1 MWAEF
6 RSNFFLKKKLKKK
19 CSDSWTIFLCVEAKC
34 VTMGCCFSLRKKNSD
49 EAEVEVEVEGEN
61 KPMNIKSRKNM
72 RMMSNCIREIQAP
85 VSDLCGLQN
94 IMASIPEDSSIY
106 HYAKCMNTCG
116 VLLADMIANMTLYYT
131 LSSDLYETEKSLF
144 ALRTEI
150 EVVFESLID
159 EHEDIRKFAENTVD
173 LNYGDIKVTLEFGN
187 DVPSGLVEADS
198 TCVLKIF
205 KSILENAIRFT
216 LEGEIAVNVYT
227 DPVGENERET
237 MIHIVVVDSGVG
249 VPKEAREAIFEPLT
263 KAHAES
269 IHGGVGMGLPVS
281 KAMCEVLGGTLE
293 LSENNKSGSSFH
305 ACFPLSVRGWKPG
318 GVCTRTKT
326 LKRTTRQER
335 NSIISTGSE
344 LSDEPCEMPQILLV
358 EDVQLNRTIVS
369 RMMIKDFNVTPSIAE
384 DGLKAVKVCRAK
396 KFDVILMDISMP
408 NMGGIEAT
416 EEIKKNCPLN
426 KETPVIALTGTL
438 AGKMESACLKAGMVQ
453 CLPKPIKRLELV
465 KYISANVQRKHR
477 VWLASN

>member
-1 MWAEF
+1 MSVGRF
-6 RSNFFLKKKLKKK
+6 RSKILQKN
-19 CSDSWTIFLCVEAKC
+19 CSDIRTIFLCVESKC
-34 VTMGCCFSLRKKNSD
+34 VTMGCCFSEKNSD
-49 EAEVEVEVEGEN
+49 EAEVEVEVET
-61 KPMNIKSRKNM
+61 KPVNMKSRKNM

-94 IMASIPEDSSIY
+94 IMATIPEDSSIY

-159 EHEDIRKFAENTVD
+159 EHEVNRKFAENTVD
-173 LNYGDIKVTLEFGN
+173 LNYGDIEVTLEFSN
-187 DVPSGLVEADS
+187 DVPSGLIEADS
-198 TCVLKIF
+198 TCVLKVF

-216 LEGEIAVNVYT
+216 LEGKIAVNVYT
-227 DPVGENERET
+227 DPVGENEREAT
-237 MIHIVVVDSGVG
+237 IHIVVVDSGVG

-293 LSENNKSGSSFH
+293 LFENNRIGSTFH

-318 GVCTRTKT
+318 GVCTQTKT
-326 LKRTTRQER
+326 LKRTTRPEM
-335 NSIISTGSE
+335 IISSTSE
-344 LSDEPCEMPQILLV
+344 MSDEPREMPEILLV

-369 RMMIKDFNVTPSIAE
+369 RMMIKDFNVTLSIAE
-384 DGLKAVKVCRAK
+384 DGLKAVEVCRTK

-438 AGKMESACLKAGMVQ
+438 AGKMEGACLKAGMVQ
-453 CLPKPIKRLELV
+453 CLAKPIKRLELV
-465 KYISANVQRKHR
+465 EYISANVQHKHR
-477 VWLASN
+477 MWFN

>member
-1 MWAEF
+1 M
-6 RSNFFLKKKLKKK
+6 
-19 CSDSWTIFLCVEAKC
+19 V
-34 VTMGCCFSLRKKNSD
+34 CCFSLRKKNTIEDSDHSD
-49 EAEVEVEVEGEN
+49 EVEIEIKN
-61 KPMNIKSRKNM
+61 TKSRKNM

-106 HYAKCMNTCG
+106 HYAKCMNNCG
-116 VLLADMIANMTLYYT
+116 LLLAEMIENMTLYYT
-131 LSSDLYETEKSLF
+131 LSSDLYESEKSLF

-159 EHEDIRKFAENTVD
+159 EHEVIRKFAD
-173 LNYGDIKVTLEFGN
+173 NYGDIKVTLEFGN
-187 DVPSGLVEADS
+187 DVPIGLVEADS

-205 KSILENAIRFT
+205 KSLLENAIRFT
-216 LEGEIAVNVYT
+216 LEGAIVIKVYV
-227 DPVGENERET
+227 DPIGEKERET

-249 VPKEAREAIFEPLT
+249 VPNEAREAIFEPLT

-293 LSENNKSGSSFH
+293 LLEKNRIGSSFH

-318 GVCTRTKT
+318 GACTKMKT
-326 LKRTTRQER
+326 LK
-335 NSIISTGSE
+335 ISTTSE
-344 LSDEPCEMPQILLV
+344 IITTSENVSEPCAMPEILLV

-369 RMMIKDFNVTPSIAE
+369 RMMMKDLNVTPSIAE
-384 DGLKAVKVCRAK
+384 DGLKAVEICRTK

-438 AGKMESACLKAGMVQ
+438 AGKMEGACLKAGMVQ
-453 CLPKPIKRLELV
+453 CLAKPINRLELM
-465 KYISANVQRKHR
+465 KYISANVQRKHKL
-477 VWLASN
+477 WSGLY

>member
-1 MWAEF
+1 M
-6 RSNFFLKKKLKKK
+6 R
-19 CSDSWTIFLCVEAKC
+19 
-34 VTMGCCFSLRKKNSD
+34 CCFSLRKKKSIEDSD
-49 EAEVEVEVEGEN
+49 HSDGVEVDV
-61 KPMNIKSRKNM
+61 KPTKSLKNM

-94 IMASIPEDSSIY
+94 IMANIPEDSSIY

-116 VLLADMIANMTLYYT
+116 VLLADMIENMTLYYT

-159 EHEDIRKFAENTVD
+159 EHEVIRKFAENTVD
-173 LNYGDIKVTLEFGN
+173 LNYGDIKVTLDFDN
-187 DVPSGLVEADS
+187 DVPNGLVEADS

-205 KSILENAIRFT
+205 KSLVENAIRFT
-216 LEGEIAVNVYT
+216 LEGAIVIKVYM
-227 DPVGENERET
+227 DPIGENEREV

-249 VPKEAREAIFEPLT
+249 VPNEAREAIFEPLT

-269 IHGGVGMGLPVS
+269 IHGGVGMGLPVAN
-281 KAMCEVLGGTLE
+281 AMCEFLGGTLE
-293 LSENNKSGSSFH
+293 LLEKNRIGSSFH

-318 GVCTRTKT
+318 GVCTKTKT
-326 LKRTTRQER
+326 LKRTSRQER
-335 NSIISTGSE
+335 NSIFSTTSE
-344 LSDEPCEMPQILLV
+344 LSDSESCEMPEILLV

-369 RMMIKDFNVTPSIAE
+369 RMLIKDFNVTPSIAE
-384 DGLKAVKVCRAK
+384 DGLKAVEACRTK

-416 EEIKKNCPLN
+416 EEIKTNCPLN

-438 AGKMESACLKAGMVQ
+438 AGKMEGACLKAGMVQ
-453 CLPKPIKRLELV
+453 CLAKPIKRLELV
-465 KYISANVQRKHR
+465 EYISANVQRKHK
-477 VWLASN
+477 VWLVSQQP